1 MLWREEI
8 NKKKLHRLS
17 EISQHLLRCFGL
29 KYLLFLKLFG
39 ENDPGIRRCEVIKG
53 SSITN

>member
-1 MLWREEI
+1 MEEI
-8 NKKKLHRLS
+8 IKKTALTFRDFTTS
-17 EISQHLLRCFGL
+17 IVMFRPEIFIVSQI
-29 KYLLFLKLFG
+29 LFG